1 MMDMLRNLSA
11 TVLLTLLL
19 SPAVI
24 ADDAQDQ
31 QVEIGVAAFHSGN
44 YERAKTILLPLAEA
58 GHPKAMNMVGKMY
71 SKGHSYLKNRQ
82 IACDWYERSAEAG
95 YVSGQTNIGT
105 CLYWGD
111 GRPKDIAKAIF
122 WNERA
127 AEQGSK
133 LSQTNLATYYDDIDR
148 RDKYLYWA
156 QKAAA
161 QGGIMAKALMWSN
174 GDRDLVPDLRW
185 TDLVCIVVMHG
196 WLDKPYD
203 YCD

>member
-1 MMDMLRNLSA
+1 MDMLRNLSA
-11 TVLLTLLL
+11 AVLLTLLL
-19 SPAVI
+19 SPAAM

-31 QVEIGVAAFHSGN
+31 QVEIGVAAYDDGD
-44 YERAKTILLPLAEA
+44 YQRAKDILLPLAEA
-58 GHPKAMNMVGKMY
+58 GHPKAMNMVGLMHSKGKGY
-71 SKGHSYLKNRQ
+71 SKHRQ
-82 IACDWYERSAEAG
+82 VACDWYERSAELG
-95 YVSGQTNIGT
+95 YVSAQDNFAL

-111 GRPKDIAKAIF
+111 GRPKDITKAIY

-133 LSQTNLATYYDDIDR
+133 LSQTNLATYYDDTD

-161 QGGIMAKALMWSN
+161 QGGIKAKALMWSN

-185 TDLVCIVVMHG
+185 TDLVCIVVMYG
-196 WLDKPYD
+196 WLDKPYN